1 MSMWQL
7 FLAGFSLWFLVEGL
21 MYALAPDAMQRFL
34 NWAARLSVPEIRQA
48 GLWTAAFG
56 ALLIYILYRV

>member
-1 MSMWQL
+1 MSVWQL
-7 FLAGFSLWFLVEGL
+7 ALAGFGLWFLVEGL

-34 NWAARLSVPEIRQA
+34 NWAARLSVTEIRQA

-56 ALLIYILYRV
+56 ALLIYILYRF